1 MTTKKKSKV
10 KMSKK
15 DLDEEAELEQLRK
28 ELAQEKNGKE
38 EVEWVSNELEKR
50 WKNKKLYNL

>member
-1 MTTKKKSKV
+1 MTSKKKSKV

-15 DLDEEAELEQLRK
+15 DMDEEAELEQLRK
-28 ELAQEKNGKE
+28 ELAAEKSGKD

-50 WKNKKLYNL
+50 